1 MTGQIPTS
9 LPHLTADD
17 NNELLRLLM
26 LVFKAD
32 DAGATKWLT
41 GRSEVFRCTPVE
53 MLKRDALGVVR
64 VIDYLKDAAP

>member
-1 MTGQIPTS
+1 VSCQIPTS
-9 LPHLTADD
+9 LPHLTTADQQ
-17 NNELLRLLM
+17 ELTRLLT

-41 GRSEVFRCTPVE
+41 GRSEVFRCTPLDL
-53 MLKRDALGVVR
+53 LKRDAVGVVR